1 MVPYFD
7 PVLQVHIHVVSL
19 TTSQEGAYVIDNRSS
34 LNKRLHSKSFV
45 NHIFAFLLA
54 GSTLLLYIAT
64 LFSLNQFD
72 TSFFKFGHF
81 KESNYQ
87 TDMGTLLGIFFTAS
101 KQTAKC
107 SSIGRSGNEGDFRG
121 EAGLRCA
128 QMVIRMYSGVLMAI
142 YIVAKLIQSLFVVHN
157 RQLTLY

>member
-1 MVPYFD
+1 MVFFLSRNIVLHLVSYFD

-121 EAGLRCA
+121 KR
-128 QMVIRMYSGVLMAI
+128 V
-142 YIVAKLIQSLFVVHN
+142 FVVP
-157 RQLTLY
+157 RWLSVCIQVF

>member
-1 MVPYFD
+1 MTLDHFN
-7 PVLQVHIHVVSL
+7 LII
-19 TTSQEGAYVIDNRSS
+19 E
-34 LNKRLHSKSFV
+34 SKLFI

-64 LFSLNQFD
+64 LFPLNQFG
-72 TSFFKFGHF
+72 TSFFKFSHF

-87 TDMGTLLGIFFTAS
+87 TDMEALLEFFTAS

-121 EAGLRCA
+121 KR
-128 QMVIRMYSGVLMAI
+128 V
-142 YIVAKLIQSLFVVHN
+142 FVVP
-157 RQLTLY
+157 RWLSVCIQVF